1 MSSFTLAAVANAA
14 IALLANTASAHLIM
28 QKPVPFGV
36 DSLDNSPLEDAF
48 PGNYPC
54 KQRTGVYDITTMN
67 FMKVGDPQEL
77 SFEGSASHGGG
88 TCQIAVS
95 LDTEP
100 TPNSTFKIIQVFE
113 GGCPVSSD
121 GNTGTH
127 PFTFTI
133 PEGFPNGV
141 STMAWFWNN
150 RVGNREAY
158 MNCAPIT
165 VSGGSDSLDYYD
177 SLPNLFLANL
187 PSSECEV
194 PESASL
200 KVPNGGQ
207 FVLQAPQ
214 ESLIAP
220 SGPKCSAYAAS
231 QTEGVKG
238 YQSATKA
245 NIAAYKAPAGA
256 AGSTGKPEPNA
267 TPASELGGGSGG
279 GGAPAAT
286 TAPAGPPS
294 GTAPSAGGQPKPPPA
309 GMDGGYS
316 ASATSAAAG
325 SAPVTMST
333 AVSSAAAAPP
343 SSAAA
348 APPSSAAAPPASS
361 APAAAPSS
369 YAAQPSSAGVA
380 APSAGAASPS
390 GSYGSGSTSSGG
402 SCSSSSGGIECS
414 SDGSQFGMCTAG
426 GEMVWQKVAAGT
438 KCQNGGIVKRDEV
451 VELAPEFRNPHVRRH
466 VRGAGVHKKFEF

>member
-1 MSSFTLAAVANAA
+1 MPSYTFATAAGAA
-14 IALLANTASAHLIM
+14 IALFASSASSHLIM

-54 KQRTGVYDITTMN
+54 KQRAGVYDITTMN
-67 FMKVGDPQEL
+67 FMKVGEPQEL

-88 TCQIAVS
+88 SCQLAVS

-100 TPNSTFKIIQVFE
+100 TPQSVFKIIQVFE

-127 PFTFTI
+127 PFTFAI

-141 STMAWFWNN
+141 STFAWYWNN

-165 VSGGSDSLDYYD
+165 VSGGSDDLDYYN
-177 SLPNLFLANL
+177 SLPNLFLVNL
-187 PSSECEV
+187 PSSDCESPDSTSV
-194 PESASL
+194 TI
-200 KVPNGGQ
+200 PNPGQ
-207 FVLQAPQ
+207 FVLKDPAG
-214 ESLIAP
+214 SLAAP

-231 QTEGVKG
+231 QLDGVQG

-245 NIAAYKAPAGA
+245 NIAAYKAPASD
-256 AGSTGKPEPNA
+256 AGSTGKAQPNA

-286 TAPAGPPS
+286 TTAPASGPPQGS
-294 GTAPSAGGQPKPPPA
+294 SPANSAHPPA
-309 GMDGGYS
+309 GGSYGGGNS
-316 ASATSAAAG
+316 SPATSAAAAG
-325 SAPVTMST
+325 PTLITMST
-333 AVSSAAAAPP
+333 AVSSAP
-343 SSAAA
+343 AAA
-348 APPSSAAAPPASS
+348 APTSS
-361 APAAAPSS
+361 APVEAAPSS
-369 YAAQPSSAGVA
+369 YAQMSVSSGAGVA
-380 APSAGAASPS
+380 APSGAAPS
-390 GSYGSGSTSSGG
+390 GSYGAAPSSGASSGG

-414 SDGSQFGMCTAG
+414 PDGSQFGMCTAG
-426 GEMVWQKVAAGT
+426 GEMIWQVVAAGT
-438 KCQNGGIVKRDEV
+438 KCQNGGIVKREAS
-451 VELAPEFRNPHVRRH
+451 EEAFRNPHVRRH
-466 VRGAGVHKKFEF
+466 ARGAGVHRRAYDF

>member
-1 MSSFTLAAVANAA
+1 MPAFAFAAAAGAA
-14 IALLANTASAHLIM
+14 IALFANTASAHLIM

-54 KQRTGVYDITTMN
+54 KQRSGVYDISTMN
-67 FMKVGDPQEL
+67 FMNVGDPQEL

-100 TPNSTFKIIQVFE
+100 SPNSTFKIIQVFE

-127 PFTFTI
+127 PFTFSI

-141 STMAWFWNN
+141 STLAWYWNN

-165 VSGGSDSLDYYD
+165 VSGGSDSLDYFN
-177 SLPNLFLANL
+177 SLPNLFLVNL
-187 PSSECEV
+187 PSSDCESPDSTSV
-194 PESASL
+194 EI
-200 KVPNGGQ
+200 PNPGQ
-207 FVLQAPQ
+207 FVLKDPAG
-214 ESLIAP
+214 SLAAP

-231 QTEGVKG
+231 QTEGVQG

-245 NIAAYKAPAGA
+245 NNAAYKGPANA
-256 AGSTGKPEPNA
+256 AGSTGQAQPNA
-267 TPASELGGGSGG
+267 TPASELGGGNGGGGAPAAPTSAPAAAPSDGPLNSGAAPPPAGTYGG

-286 TAPAGPPS
+286 SAAGP
-294 GTAPSAGGQPKPPPA
+294 TQ
-309 GMDGGYS
+309 
-316 ASATSAAAG
+316 
-325 SAPVTMST
+325 VTMSKL
-333 AVSSAAAAPP
+333 VSSA
-343 SSAAA
+343 
-348 APPSSAAAPPASS
+348 PA
-361 APAAAPSS
+361 AAAPSS
-369 YAAQPSSAGVA
+369 YAQLSPSGGAGVA
-380 APSAGAASPS
+380 APSGAVPS
-390 GSYGSGSTSSGG
+390 SGTSTGG

-414 SDGSQFGMCTAG
+414 PDGGQFGMCTAG
-426 GEMVWQKVAAGT
+426 GEMIWQKVASGT
-438 KCQNGGIVKRDEV
+438 KCQNGGIVKREEGVEGEV
-451 VELAPEFRNPHVRRH
+451 KLNNPHVRRH
-466 VRGAGVHKKFEF
+466 VRGAGVHRRFEF